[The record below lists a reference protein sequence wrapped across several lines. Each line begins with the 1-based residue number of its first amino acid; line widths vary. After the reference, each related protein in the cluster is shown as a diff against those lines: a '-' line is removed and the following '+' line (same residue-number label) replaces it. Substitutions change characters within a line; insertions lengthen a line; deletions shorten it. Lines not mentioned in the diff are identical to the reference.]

1 MHQEKEIYFQEAE
14 KLQREV
20 NALRGVAISPTKV
33 FDLESRISRCDSE
46 VHSLRTEAKNLNREM
61 EKRDT
66 EHKERL
72 ERTNNEVF
80 EEKRR
85 KEESEK
91 YCEKLQDEIHE
102 MRERLMSLERED
114 DLKVLKITQL
124 EAERDSA
131 KSLIKAREEH
141 EKVMQTQQMNNEV
154 YQAASET
161 KRRNQSLNPNSNL
174 SLPERDSVLEKD
186 LEMDYLG
193 SRSRRSSVTSVDIQR
208 HLNMNEF
215 AETIRGQ
222 DHTDDVVERVRSR
235 RSSVSSEQLSTA
247 VKAIGDSMK
256 DEDVDQVYARIAARR
271 GRVIQVHAKH

>member
-1 MHQEKEIYFQEAE
+1 
-14 KLQREV
+14 
-20 NALRGVAISPTKV
+20 
-33 FDLESRISRCDSE
+33 
-46 VHSLRTEAKNLNREM
+46 M

-174 SLPERDSVLEKD
+174 SLPERDSVLEMD